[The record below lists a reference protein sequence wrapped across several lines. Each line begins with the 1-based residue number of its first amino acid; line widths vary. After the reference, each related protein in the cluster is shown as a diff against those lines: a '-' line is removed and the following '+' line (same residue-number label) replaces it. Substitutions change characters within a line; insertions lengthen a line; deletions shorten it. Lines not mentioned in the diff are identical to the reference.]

1 MKLPLLSISP
11 QIKTCGD
18 KTLTSLQ
25 QLQQL
30 SALSVSLFELRFA
43 LSSSNWSCARESEST
58 ENWSKSGT
66 EQPSGRS
73 EERRGEE
80 MERFLRARPMHHP
93 QNSRAP
99 SRPSHL
105 PPLAFVLMWHRSAV
119 HWVISLHRH
128 PGPAA
133 ASQSC
138 AGWFAHGDRVLDTS
152 IQLFSTAVQNTA
164 GQWFHPLRA
173 SSLALLLSSNTHSYV
188 VGTEKEG
195 VSQAF

>member
-1 MKLPLLSISP
+1 MKLPLLSISH

-73 EERRGEE
+73 KERRGE
-80 MERFLRARPMHHP
+80 ARRGNGKVPA
-93 QNSRAP
+93 SKADAP
-99 SRPSHL
+99 
-105 PPLAFVLMWHRSAV
+105 
-119 HWVISLHRH
+119 
-128 PGPAA
+128 PAE
-133 ASQSC
+133 QSC
-138 AGWFAHGDRVLDTS
+138 TQQTITLASTCLCPHVTPVCSALGNKSPSSPRTRCCQSTLCRLVRTWRPCFGHID
-152 IQLFSTAVQNTA
+152 TAVQHCRTKYS
-164 GQWFHPLRA
+164 RA
-173 SSLALLLSSNTHSYV
+173 AVSPPASFLSRLASLL
-188 VGTEKEG
+188 
-195 VSQAF
+195 